1 MPIAFGPA
9 SRACIDQL
17 DGRLQRVLYRYA
29 DHAPPELDLSIIV
42 GHRGE
47 AAQMA
52 AYNARPQKSKTPWP
66 RSKHNRLPSAAFD
79 FRPHPFP
86 SAEHWKDAIRFG
98 RIAGGLI
105 LAAAIERVPVRW
117 GGDWDQDGQS
127 IDESFLDLGHLE
139 LVDP

>member
-1 MPIAFGPA
+1 VSISYGPA

-29 DHAPPELDLSIIV
+29 DMAPPELDLSIIV

-47 AAQMA
+47 AAQNEA
-52 AYNARPQKSKTPWP
+52 FRTKKSKTPWP
-66 RSKHNRLPSAAFD
+66 RSKHNRQPSWAFD

-86 SAEHWKDAIRFG
+86 SAEHWKDALRFG
-98 RIAGGLI
+98 RIAGAI
-105 LAAAIERVPVRW
+105 LWVAASENVPVRW

-127 IDESFLDLGHLE
+127 IDESFLDLGHVE
-139 LVDP
+139 LIG

>member
-1 MPIAFGPA
+1 MPITFGPA
-9 SRACIDQL
+9 SRACIEQL

-47 AAQMA
+47 AAQNEA
-52 AYNARPQKSKTPWP
+52 FRTKKSKTPWP

-79 FRPHPFP
+79 FRPYPFP
-86 SAEHWKDAIRFG
+86 SAEHWKDGIRFG

-105 LAAAIERVPVRW
+105 LAAAIEKVPVRW